1 RAEREDGDGPPG
13 AGRDVRRRVR
23 PVPRRDDAGPREHGD
38 RLGGGIC
45 LPPEGAPMRL
55 SARDWVLVLAGQACL
70 LAPPLMLAGVHTP
83 VRVVA
88 TLLLLGLAP
97 GAAALPLLG
106 PRGARVDLILVV
118 AASLAFCA
126 VTAQM
131 MLWLHAWD

>member
-1 RAEREDGDGPPG
+1 
-13 AGRDVRRRVR
+13 V
-23 PVPRRDDAGPREHGD
+23 
-38 RLGGGIC
+38 
-45 LPPEGAPMRL
+45 RL

-88 TLLLLGLAP
+88 TLVLFGLAP

-106 PRGARVDLILVV
+106 PRGARVEWVLVI

-126 VTAQM
+126 VAAQA
-131 MLWLHAWD
+131 MLWLHAWDPRLATCVLASVCGVSIGGQLIASRERA